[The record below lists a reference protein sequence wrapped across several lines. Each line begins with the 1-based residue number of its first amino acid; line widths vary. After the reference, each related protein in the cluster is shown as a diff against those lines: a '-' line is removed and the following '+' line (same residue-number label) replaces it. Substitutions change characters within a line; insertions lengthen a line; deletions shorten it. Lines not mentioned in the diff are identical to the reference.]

1 MFLFKWFCLSFQRPI
16 DNKAKLFL
24 VATKLIL
31 TSSKSGIRHSSSK
44 LFKDITFISFTADL
58 INSACII
65 NIPTIV
71 TGFFFSFLEKEKP
84 ALAVDTRCNPKRIKH
99 AQVILAMLHIL
110 LLNIILNITPILRMI
125 LAHVNSN
132 ATPSREC
139 YIPLRKGEQ

>member
-1 MFLFKWFCLSFQRPI
+1 MFLFKWFCLSFQRPM

-31 TSSKSGIRHSSSK
+31 TSSKSGITHSSSK
-44 LFKDITFISFTADL
+44 LFKDVTFISFTADL

-65 NIPTIV
+65 NIPTVV
-71 TGFFFSFLEKEKP
+71 TGFFSFLRKGRP
-84 ALAVDTRCNPKRIKH
+84 MLAVNTGCKPKRIKH
-99 AQVILAMLHIL
+99 AQVIFAMLHIL
-110 LLNIILNITPILRMI
+110 LLNITLSVTLILRMI
-125 LAHVNSN
+125 LVHVNSN